1 MTTAPNSYKHLI
13 TQKTTTHSD
22 APTVHSVL
30 YAGVL
35 LSRAQDRGIRE
46 EQEVDLRSPTQDV
59 HARCSRAAAA
69 ID

>member
-1 MTTAPNSYKHLI
+1 MTTAPNSYTHLI

-22 APTVHSVL
+22 APTVL

-46 EQEVDLRSPTQDV
+46 KNKKSICAHRHRMCMRVALEPPPP
-59 HARCSRAAAA
+59 
-69 ID
+69 

>member
-22 APTVHSVL
+22 APTVL